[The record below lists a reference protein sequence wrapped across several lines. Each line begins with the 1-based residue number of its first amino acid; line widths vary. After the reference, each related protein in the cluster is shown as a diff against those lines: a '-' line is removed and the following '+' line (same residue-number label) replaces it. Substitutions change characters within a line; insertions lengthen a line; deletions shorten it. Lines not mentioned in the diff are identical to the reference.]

1 MNNIMKRSYDS
12 FSSLTSINSINS
24 INSHTKIFNSRDF
37 QKYIA
42 NVEEDIIKYLTEI
55 YDKKINN
62 IVNRYEG
69 RTNKLYIDLRR
80 REVDYIKLSKK
91 IDSINI
97 TNTCYYVPIINIDK
111 KGMDTTYRNILLSL
125 YIYSLFV
132 IVIVISN
139 FY

>member
-1 MNNIMKRSYDS
+1 
-12 FSSLTSINSINS
+12 
-24 INSHTKIFNSRDF
+24 
-37 QKYIA
+37 
-42 NVEEDIIKYLTEI
+42 LTEI

-69 RTNKLYIDLRR
+69 RTNKLYIDLRN

-97 TNTCYYVPIINIDK
+97 TNINTNTCYYVPIINIDK
-111 KGMDTTYRNILLSL
+111 KGMDTTYRNILPSL